1 MAILQ
6 MRCPVKLEHLLTKA
20 KTEQT
25 DGRAPASTQ
34 QPSRQAD
41 LSAILNVVHKINTSL
56 VLTDVLELVIDE
68 AIRIANAERGFLML
82 ADNSGK
88 LQFAIGRD
96 GHEVNISVDM
106 FRVSST
112 VLDDVFSTGESIC
125 IESAMTH
132 ERFIQMESIT
142 NLELQTILCSALRT
156 REEKIGVIY
165 VDSKSIQPIDKGD
178 TLRLFEILAGQA
190 AIAIKNARL
199 FQNLA
204 TAYEE
209 LQQTNK
215 QMVQF
220 ERMAMKGEIAAEVS
234 HELKNHVAVA
244 LSSIQGLQR
253 GLGSL
258 PETDVRTLL
267 ESAHYAT
274 KKIQKFSQSILTR
287 SRAGSQR
294 GPMSL
299 SAVVY
304 HFIDFIRSLP
314 KFRRNVMQLKLA
326 DDAPEVSIDVDQIQQ
341 VLLNLVSNAAEA
353 SPAATIEL
361 ATQHDASSGVVVLTV
376 HDDGPGIPIA
386 VQEKL
391 FHEKITTKPDGHG
404 FGLPICK
411 QIIEEHGGTIELES
425 IEQHG
430 TTFIITLPVHR
441 GLAGTGQKNPQDKG

>member
-1 MAILQ
+1 M
-6 MRCPVKLEHLLTKA
+6 KLDQLLEKA
-20 KTEQT
+20 KIEQIGT
-25 DGRAPASTQ
+25 TSPTAAGAS
-34 QPSRQAD
+34 PKQAD
-41 LSAILNVVHKINTSL
+41 LGAILNVVHKINTSL

-82 ADNSGK
+82 ADENGR
-88 LQFAIGRD
+88 LQFAVGRD
-96 GHEVNISVDM
+96 GHGLNISVDT

-132 ERFIQMESIT
+132 ERFTRMESIT

-156 REEKIGVIY
+156 HDEKIGVIY

-253 GLGSL
+253 GFGSL
-258 PETDVRTLL
+258 TEADIRTMLD
-267 ESAHYAT
+267 SALYAT

-304 HFIDFIRSLP
+304 HFIDFIRTLP

-326 DDAPEVSIDVDQIQQ
+326 DDMPEVSLDVDQIQQ

-353 SPAATIEL
+353 GPTATIEL
-361 ATQHDASSGVVVLTV
+361 ATQHDASMGIVILTI

-411 QIIEEHGGTIELES
+411 QIIEDHGGRIELES
-425 IEQHG
+425 VEGHG
-430 TTFIITLPVHR
+430 TTFIITLPVSR
-441 GLAGTGQKNPQDKG
+441 GRTAEEQKSPQTKS